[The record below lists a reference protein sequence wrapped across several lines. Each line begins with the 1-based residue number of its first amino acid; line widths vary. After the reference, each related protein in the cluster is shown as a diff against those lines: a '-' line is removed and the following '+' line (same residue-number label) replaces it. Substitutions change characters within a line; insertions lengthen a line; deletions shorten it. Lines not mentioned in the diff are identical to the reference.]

1 MLQALL
7 NVFKVAS
14 NEKGRTTCYPVIR
27 VTITQIDLNLEYCLI
42 LKWLKKDGD
51 AASKFE
57 IDAHI

>member
-1 MLQALL
+1 MKKVELL
-7 NVFKVAS
+7 
-14 NEKGRTTCYPVIR
+14 VIR

-57 IDAHI
+57 IDAHIYYLCSNLTQRYNQK

>member
-1 MLQALL
+1 MKKVELL
-7 NVFKVAS
+7 
-14 NEKGRTTCYPVIR
+14 VIR
-27 VTITQIDLNLEYCLI
+27 VTITQIDLNLEYCLL